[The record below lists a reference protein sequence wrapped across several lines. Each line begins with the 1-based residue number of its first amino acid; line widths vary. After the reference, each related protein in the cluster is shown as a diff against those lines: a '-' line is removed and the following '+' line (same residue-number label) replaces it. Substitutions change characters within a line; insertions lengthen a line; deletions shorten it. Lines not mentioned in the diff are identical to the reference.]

1 MTTSNSERF
10 LNAFSLIENE
20 MTKRM
25 HSTHYVSYVEMA
37 RRLAKVDKTYRR
49 YRRYLEEFADL
60 RNAIVH
66 ERIDG
71 EVIAEP
77 HLKEVEKIEQIAQ
90 ILSEPEKVFPRFK
103 RHVEIAFMDEKLAL
117 VVSRMKPKHYSKLP
131 VYNREGIYEG
141 LLTTDAFS
149 YFVVDHI
156 KDINC
161 DFPDVQVK
169 EVIEFDQKGRH
180 VRFFS
185 RHATLVEVIMEFEQ
199 ALYSGQRL
207 NEIIITEHGEMHE
220 SPIGIISVS
229 DLPNIYSAVNKNLIL

>member
-1 MTTSNSERF
+1 MTNSNSERF
-10 LNAFSLIENE
+10 LNAFSRIENE
-20 MTKRM
+20 MMSKM
-25 HSTHYVSYVEMA
+25 MSTHYVSFVEMT

-77 HLKEVEKIEQIAQ
+77 HLKEVEKIEQVAE
-90 ILSEPEKVFPRFK
+90 ILTQPEKVFPRFK
-103 RHVEIAFMDEKLAL
+103 RHVEMAYMDEKLAA
-117 VVSRMKPKHYSKLP
+117 VVLRMKPKHYSKLP
-131 VYNREGIYEG
+131 VYNREGMYEG

-156 KDINC
+156 KDFNC
-161 DFPDVQVK
+161 ELPDVQVK
-169 EVIEFDQKGRH
+169 DVIEFDQKGRH

-185 RHATLVEVIMEFEQ
+185 KNSSLVEVIMEFEQ
-199 ALYSGQRL
+199 ALYSGRRL
-207 NEIIITEHGEMHE
+207 NEILITEHGEMHE
-220 SPIGIISVS
+220 RPIGIISVS
-229 DLPNIYSAVNKNLIL
+229 DLPTIYTILNKNLIL